1 MTARRSLLGMFVA
14 VFPVIC
20 TLAAFNVGCR
30 RPEPGLLD
38 FLLQVKPG
46 MTVEA
51 VKALFPAAML
61 SSDASVDQAT
71 QSTLMDR
78 KFSVAPPVR
87 VLLYINHATYA
98 GDAVYLYFDR
108 TDRLVGIDH
117 SASSGRQLQ
126 ESDLRF

>member
-1 MTARRSLLGMFVA
+1 MFLV

-20 TLAAFNVGCR
+20 TLVTINACR
-30 RPEPGLLD
+30 PRPAPGLLD

-46 MTVEA
+46 MSVEA
-51 VKALFPAAML
+51 VKSFFPAAML
-61 SSDASVDQAT
+61 SSDVSADQAT

-78 KFSVAPPVR
+78 KFSNTPPVR

-98 GDAVYLYFDR
+98 GDAVYLYFDK
-108 TDRLVGIDH
+108 TDRLIGVAY
-117 SASSGRQLQ
+117 SASSGRQLL

>member
-1 MTARRSLLGMFVA
+1 MFA
-14 VFPVIC
+14 VIC
-20 TLAAFNVGCR
+20 TLAAFSSGCR
-30 RPEPGLLD
+30 RPAPGLLD

-51 VKALFPAAML
+51 VKTLFPAAML

-78 KFSVAPPVR
+78 KFSDAPPVR
-87 VLLYINHATYA
+87 VLLYINQATYA
-98 GDAVYLYFDR
+98 GDAVYLYFDK

-126 ESDLRF
+126 ESDLRE